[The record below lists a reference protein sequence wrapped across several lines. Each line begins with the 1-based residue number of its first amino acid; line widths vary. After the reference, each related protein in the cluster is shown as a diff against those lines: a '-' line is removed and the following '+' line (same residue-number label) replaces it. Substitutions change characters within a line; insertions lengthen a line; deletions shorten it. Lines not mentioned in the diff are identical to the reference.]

1 LPFFRTLRP
10 SGLASGLAALLALT
24 SLPAL
29 PALAAED
36 YAGAYLAARHANIEG
51 DYAAVVE
58 FGTRALARDPENRG
72 LMEGLIIAQVGL
84 GRLDDA
90 VPVARRLIS
99 LAPDDQIAGLVMLAD
114 TLQREAWEAADK
126 LFDDGLN
133 MGPLMND
140 LIRAWTAIGQGR
152 MSHAVE
158 LFDGLASNEGS
169 AEAALFQKA
178 MALALVG
185 DYEGAADIL
194 GGGEMTLRLNRNGI
208 IAYAQI
214 LSQLER
220 NPDAVDMLDR
230 AFADTTDPELTTL
243 RAELMAGK
251 PIAFDAVASA
261 RAGLSQLFYEVG
273 DSLQGETDPG
283 LVLIYARMA
292 EHLKPDN
299 TGAIL
304 LSAQVLEDL
313 ERYELAAEAY
323 DRITPENRAYPQAQL
338 GKATALRRIG
348 ETDAGIAVLEGLA
361 KDYPDISAVQIALGD
376 ALRFEQRYGEATP
389 FYDAAIA
396 MFTGDNP
403 GQWAVYFARA
413 ITLEREGQWDKA
425 EADFRKALEL
435 SPDQPSVLNY
445 LGYSYVEQKKN
456 LDEALGMIERAV
468 AARPFDG
475 YIRDSLGW
483 VFYRLGRYD
492 EAVEEMERAVELMPT
507 DPVLNDHLGDVYW
520 AVDRKREARF
530 QWSRALSFITDET
543 DPDELKPERVRRK
556 LEVGLDVVLEEEGG
570 DPIRR

>member
-1 LPFFRTLRP
+1 MPFPRTLRP
-10 SGLASGLAALLALT
+10 LGLAALLVLS
-24 SLPAL
+24 SLPAR
-29 PALAAED
+29 AAEEF
-36 YAGAYLAARHANIEG
+36 AGAYLAARHANMSG

-84 GRLDDA
+84 GQLDDA
-90 VPVARRLIS
+90 VPVARRLVS
-99 LAPDDQIAGLVMLAD
+99 VAPDNQIAGMVLLAD
-114 TLQREAWEAADK
+114 ALASEDWDAADK
-126 LFDDGLN
+126 LFAGGLN
-133 MGPLMND
+133 LGGLMND
-140 LIRAWTAIGQGR
+140 MIQAWSAIGQGR
-152 MSHAVE
+152 MSRAIE
-158 LFDGLASNEGS
+158 LFDALAAAEGS

-208 IAYAQI
+208 IAYAQV

-220 NPDAVDMLDR
+220 NPDAVEMLDQV
-230 AFADTTDPELTTL
+230 FANTTDPELTAL
-243 RAELMAGK
+243 RAELAAGK
-251 PIAFDAVASA
+251 PIAFTAVGSA
-261 RAGLSQLFYEVG
+261 REGLSQLFYEVG
-273 DSLQGETDPG
+273 DSLMGDTDPA

-304 LSAQVLEDL
+304 LSAEVLEKM
-313 ERYELAAEAY
+313 ERFELAAQTY
-323 DRITPENRAYPQAQL
+323 DRIAPDSRAYPQAQL

-348 ETDAGIAVLEGLA
+348 DTAGGIAVLEALA
-361 KDYPDISAVQIALGD
+361 ETHPDIAAVHVSLGD
-376 ALRFEQRYGEATP
+376 ALRFQQRYAEATP
-389 FYDAAIA
+389 HYDAAIA
-396 MFTGDNP
+396 LFPGDSA
-403 GQWAVYFARA
+403 GQWAVYFARG
-413 ITLEREGQWDKA
+413 ITLERQSEWDRA

-445 LGYSYVEQKKN
+445 LGYSFVEQKKN
-456 LDEALGMIERAV
+456 LDEALDMIERAV

-543 DPDELKPERVRRK
+543 DPDELKPDRVRRK

-570 DPIRR
+570 TPIRR

>member
-1 LPFFRTLRP
+1 MPFSRTLRP
-10 SGLASGLAALLALT
+10 LGFAALLALS
-24 SLPAL
+24 SLPAR
-29 PALAAED
+29 AAED
-36 YAGAYLAARHANIEG
+36 MAGAYLAARHANMTG
-51 DYAAVVE
+51 DYSAVVE

-84 GRLDDA
+84 GQLDDA
-90 VPVARRLIS
+90 VPVARRLVS
-99 LAPDDQIAGLVMLAD
+99 LKPDNQIAGLVLLAD
-114 TLQREAWEAADK
+114 ALANEEWDAADK
-126 LFDDGLN
+126 LFEDGLSL
-133 MGPLMND
+133 GGLMND
-140 LIRAWTAIGQGR
+140 MIGAWSAIGQGR
-152 MSHAVE
+152 MSRAVE
-158 LFDGLASNEGS
+158 LFDALAEAEGS

-208 IAYAQI
+208 IAYAQV

-220 NPDAVDMLDR
+220 NPDAVEMLDKV
-230 AFADTTDPELTTL
+230 FANTTDPELTTL
-243 RAELMAGK
+243 RAELAAGK
-251 PIAFDAVASA
+251 PIPFTAVGSA
-261 RAGLSQLFYEVG
+261 REGLSQLFFEVG
-273 DSLQGETDPG
+273 DSLMGDTDPA

-304 LSAQVLEDL
+304 LSAEVLEEM
-313 ERYELAAEAY
+313 ERFELAAQTY
-323 DRITPENRAYPQAQL
+323 DRIASDSRAYPQAQL
-338 GKATALRRIG
+338 GKATALRRTG
-348 ETDAGIAVLEGLA
+348 DTEGGIAVLEALA
-361 KDYPDISAVQIALGD
+361 ETHPDIAAVHVSLGD
-376 ALRFEQRYGEATP
+376 ALRFEQRYAEATP
-389 FYDAAIA
+389 HYDTAIA
-396 MFTGDNP
+396 LFTGDNP
-403 GQWAVYFARA
+403 AQWAVYFARG
-413 ITLEREGQWDKA
+413 ITLERQGEWDRA

-445 LGYSYVEQKKN
+445 LGYSFVERQEN
-456 LDEALGMIERAV
+456 LDEALDMIERAV

-483 VFYRLGRYD
+483 VYYRLGRYD

-543 DPDELKPERVRRK
+543 DPDELKPDRVRRK
-556 LEVGLDVVLEEEGG
+556 LQVGLDVVLDEEGG
-570 DPIRR
+570 APIQR